1 MSVCVCVCVCVCA
14 CKPNILFGLFQYS
27 DSLRFMLLV
36 STLDKSGHRVVNF
49 LFQMHGCHDH
59 CAHKKRQSWRSCHTL
74 ICSLNISFCS
84 MSGAAAIFLRSSS
97 MRSCLIRV
105 ILSLILER
113 TRIVNGSPRYR
124 KGARRHTCFSSF
136 AFCAGHR
143 RCCCGR
149 RAF

>member
-1 MSVCVCVCVCVCA
+1 MCACVCVRARVNLIFYLECNC
-14 CKPNILFGLFQYS
+14 LFQYS

-84 MSGAAAIFLRSSS
+84 MSGAAAILLRSSS

-124 KGARRHTCFSSF
+124 KGCSAPYLLLFVRFLCRTSSLLLWS
-136 AFCAGHR
+136 
-143 RCCCGR
+143 
-149 RAF
+149 